1 MRQAPNQT
9 LAADRRVF
17 VVGAGLPGGGAD
29 MARCLGRI
37 ISETWGW
44 EFVAVALSPEEEAPS
59 VWPDES
65 QGSKIALEEMK
76 QQARREDILVCN
88 PSFSQFLLGLSFPGK
103 KLMYVQGVNTF
114 EVLDGFFDKYVAASP
129 FVKNFILRTYGM
141 ELPVIPPFIH
151 HDHGPALMP
160 VWEARPAHSTVF
172 GLKAQGRRFF
182 DHFNAVM
189 ATRHPSARY
198 EATII
203 PERTPH
209 RAFLEILAGH
219 RHFLWLAPVEG
230 FGLPPLE
237 AMMCGASVAGFHG
250 GGGSYFRPGEN
261 ALVCGYPDFHRLADL
276 FAQLLADETLARKLA
291 ENGKRTAAAYTFER
305 FRRAWIETLSPW
317 LDP

>member
-1 MRQAPNQT
+1 MRQAPKQT
-9 LAADRRVF
+9 LASDRRVF
-17 VVGAGLPGGGAD
+17 VVGADLPGGGAY

-37 ISETWGW
+37 ISATWGW

-59 VWPDES
+59 VWSDEG

-76 QQARREDILVCN
+76 QQARREDVLVCN
-88 PSFSQFLLGLSFPGK
+88 PSFSQLLLGLSFPGK

-114 EVLDGFFDKYVAASP
+114 QVLDGFFDKYVAVSP
-129 FVKNFILRTYGM
+129 FVRDFILRAYGM

-151 HDHGPALMP
+151 HDHGPASMSA
-160 VWEARPAHSTVF
+160 WEARPAGSTVF

-198 EATII
+198 EATVI
-203 PERTPH
+203 PENTPH
-209 RAFLEILAGH
+209 RAFLEILAKH

-250 GGGSYFRPGEN
+250 SGGSYFRPGEN

-276 FAQLLADETLARKLA
+276 FAQSLADEALARRLA
-291 ENGKRTAAAYTFER
+291 ENGKRTAAAYTFAR

-317 LDP
+317 LVP